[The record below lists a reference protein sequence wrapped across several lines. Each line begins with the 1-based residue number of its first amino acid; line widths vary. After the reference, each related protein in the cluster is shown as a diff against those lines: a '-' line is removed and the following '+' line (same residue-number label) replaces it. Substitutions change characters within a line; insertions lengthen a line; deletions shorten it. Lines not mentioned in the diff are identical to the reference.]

1 MRLVG
6 ATKLLGVCAVLGF
19 AACGDDPVDPSDTRE
34 ILDGNL
40 FEATDGFPEV
50 EVEVSG
56 DATFPD
62 TRDTT
67 DTAIPDSNP
76 PDLVPDLE
84 PPTVV
89 STIPA
94 AGASDVQLPLDITI
108 VFSEPLFATTVAP
121 QSIKLFD
128 WLGVEVPGTPTL
140 QADGKTV
147 KWRPTTNNQQLVSA
161 YTIRVVANIIADQ
174 VGNKLGNT
182 EEFTFTTANY
192 PNQDKYREVA
202 AKYAPNVYSAVD
214 ANESPQLQ
222 VPAKFDADGDWNLMN
237 NRTWAVSGTAS
248 IVPAVYYTVSETYTH
263 WYITY
268 SYYFP
273 MVNHTTPESV
283 TGNATAGVLVVVEK
297 ARGEVAE
304 RPILAYT
311 FWKEGNNQ
319 YEQYGFATNESGIV
333 SNGDADDWG
342 LMAALPQE
350 TLFPEGRFET
360 YITAKTHRSCNW
372 NWNEG
377 GGFPPPLCGLPA
389 AIKNGDV
396 LVFSYLGGSP
406 TEFKRI
412 DNVWPTDMSEV
423 DGEPESLGYAL
434 IPLYSTLWPRRTM
447 NESNTVFE
455 TTNFTYEAETGR
467 PGLNLKLSGA
477 FQQSVAGADLTAF
490 GAPPWAMAWLPS
502 ICGPND
508 FCTRINKGQ
517 IAIDPAWYVW
527 ERHQRSNN
535 ANSLTTY
542 DAATGAGFSLDYCFN
557 GFAAHDVRTTEPKCA
572 SQN

>member
-1 MRLVG
+1 MRLLG
-6 ATKLLGVCAVLGF
+6 TTKLLSVCAVLGL
-19 AACGDDPVDPSDTRE
+19 AACGDDPVNPADTRE
-34 ILDGNL
+34 TTDVPLFDGS
-40 FEATDGFPEV
+40 DGFPEV
-50 EVEVSG
+50 ETEVSG

-62 TRDTT
+62 TRDTS
-67 DTAIPDSNP
+67 DTSIPDSNP

-94 AGASDVQLPLDITI
+94 AGANDVQLPLDITI

-273 MVNHTTPESV
+273 MVNHSNPEYVTSNSV
-283 TGNATAGVLVVVEK
+283 PGVLVVVEK

-304 RPILAYT
+304 RPVLAYT
-311 FWKEGNNQ
+311 FWKESGGGGLGE
-319 YEQYGFATNESGIV
+319 EQFAFATSESGIQPNQ
-333 SNGDADDWG
+333 SPEDWG
-342 LMAALPQE
+342 LLAVMPQE
-350 TLFPEGRFET
+350 TLFPGGRFET

-377 GGFPPPLCGLPA
+377 GALAQCSLPPGV
-389 AIKNGDV
+389 KNGDM
-396 LVFSYLGGSP
+396 LAFSYLGGSP
-406 TEFKRI
+406 TEFKRV

-423 DGEPESLGYAL
+423 DGQPESLGYAL

-447 NESNTVFE
+447 NEPNTVFE
-455 TTNFTYEAETGR
+455 TTTFNYAADADR
-467 PGLNLKLSGA
+467 PGTGLKLSGA
-477 FQQSVAGADLTAF
+477 FQQSVAGANFSAF
-490 GAPPWAMAWLPS
+490 GVPPWAMGWSPS
-502 ICGPND
+502 NQSFGFDAGSP
-508 FCTRINKGQ
+508 TTKGQ
-517 IAIDPAWYVW
+517 VAIDPAWYVW
-527 ERHQRSNN
+527 ERHHRSSN

-542 DAATGAGFSLDYCFN
+542 DPASGAGHSLDYCFN
-557 GFAAHDVRTTEPKCA
+557 GFVALDVRTTDPKCA
-572 SQN
+572 Q